1 MDYEAGRLL
10 RADGT
15 GQRRQWGTDTAT
27 VSITITDVAED
38 VDGTRDGAVSLGDQS
53 RTGDG
58 SSSVTSPST
67 RANGDEVDYYSFTTD
82 GRYVLGLGIR
92 DQSVE
97 LKVVLENTDG
107 SIVGVA
113 GPPKNPDLDQ
123 VYIEWLKTTIDA
135 GTYYI
140 RVEALGDGQT
150 DYYIRF
156 GLTRPRADNT
166 EEPAYRDSRGD
177 ALESHT
183 VGFVC
188 HLLEQGSFPP
198 CV

>member
-1 MDYEAGRLL
+1 M
-10 RADGT
+10 
-15 GQRRQWGTDTAT
+15 T
-27 VSITITDVAED
+27 VRCRWAS
-38 VDGTRDGAVSLGDQS
+38 SP

-58 SSSVTSPST
+58 SSSVTSLST
-67 RANGDEVDYYSFTTD
+67 VPTATSVDYYSFTTD
-82 GRYVLGLGIR
+82 GRYVLGLGVR

-107 SIVGVA
+107 SVVGVA

-135 GTYYI
+135 GMYYI

-156 GLTRPRADNT
+156 GLTTP
-166 EEPAYRDSRGD
+166 
-177 ALESHT
+177 
-183 VGFVC
+183 
-188 HLLEQGSFPP
+188 
-198 CV
+198 